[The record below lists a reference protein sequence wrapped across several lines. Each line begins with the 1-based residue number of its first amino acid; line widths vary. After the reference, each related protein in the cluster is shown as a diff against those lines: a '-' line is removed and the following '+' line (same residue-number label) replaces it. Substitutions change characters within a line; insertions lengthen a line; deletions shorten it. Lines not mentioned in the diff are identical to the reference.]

1 MRVIFATGTGTDANE
16 TLTALD
22 VGDRLVS
29 YHYLAEARKPEILA
43 ELVMLGVPRRS
54 SNHRGSRTEEANG
67 NASPRRRRK
76 WSAE

>member
-43 ELVMLGVPRRS
+43 ELVMLGVPGRS
-54 SNHRGSRTEEANG
+54 SNHRGSRTEETHDNS
-67 NASPRRRRK
+67 SPRRRRK
-76 WSAE
+76 WIAE